1 MTDREAVLEAELKEA
16 RVRIRLLEE
25 KIDALVRALYGKRS
39 EKLDPAQLELLGG
52 LAEKIPEAPAAVE
65 PPAGVAKKAPCKPRR
80 PGPRVPEH
88 LPR

>member
-52 LAEKIPEAPAAVE
+52 LAEKNTR
-65 PPAGVAKKAPCKPRR
+65 GSRR
-80 PGPRVPEH
+80 R
-88 LPR
+88 